1 METKT
6 FGGKKIKIRRVSA
19 RDLKHVKKFQ
29 DFINS
34 LVSEDAKITLNE
46 RMSFSKERKWLEAVL
61 KNVKSQKQVF
71 LFAKH
76 NKEVIGTTSVALNR
90 GRKSHIGDFG
100 ITIREGYRG
109 IGLGK
114 HLMREILR
122 LAKKELK
129 PNPKIISLSVYPN
142 NKPAIALYKKYGFKI
157 VAKIPKQLQYK
168 GKLLDEV
175 IMTLE
180 L

>member
-6 FGGKKIKIRRVSA
+6 FDGKKIKIRKISA
-19 RDLKHVKKFQ
+19 KDLKHVKKFQ

-34 LVSEDAKITLNE
+34 LVEEGAKITVNE
-46 RMSFSKERKWLEAVL
+46 KTSFDKEKKWLEAVL

-71 LFAKH
+71 LFAKY
-76 NKEVIGTTSVALNR
+76 NGEVVGTTSIILNR

-100 ITIREGYRG
+100 ISIRKDCRG

-114 HLMREILR
+114 YLMGEILK

-129 PNPKIISLSVYPN
+129 PKPKIIRLSVFLN

-168 GKLLDEV
+168 RELLDEV
-175 IMTLE
+175 IMILK

>member
-6 FGGKKIKIRRVSA
+6 FGGKKIKIRKISA

-29 DFINS
+29 DFVNS
-34 LVSEDAKITLNE
+34 LVEEHAKITVNKK
-46 RMSFSKERKWLEAVL
+46 MSFDKEKKWLEAIL

-71 LFAKH
+71 LFAKY
-76 NKEVIGTTSVALNR
+76 NGEVVGTTSVTLNR
-90 GRKSHIGDFG
+90 GRKSHIGDLG
-100 ITIREGYRG
+100 ISIREGYRG

-114 HLMREILR
+114 YLMGEVLK
-122 LAKKELK
+122 LTKKELK
-129 PNPKIISLSVYPN
+129 PKPKIIQLSVYPN

-168 GKLLDEV
+168 GKLLNEV
-175 IMTLE
+175 IMILE